1 VDTLQRWLP
10 PARPEA
16 DAPGALFLGLLAG
29 FSLGDYWPQLKWL
42 LAVLLGT

>member
-29 FSLGDYWPQLKWL
+29 YWPQLKWL